1 VSRQEGQDVSVLC
14 KCPEAPGVQGRLPG
28 ARKGL
33 GSGALTGANRI
44 PELAEDE
51 GEAKVL
57 ESWAD
62 TKRIVAEII
71 DAIRYKDIEKPNF
84 VTVHFLDYERSG
96 QG

>member
-1 VSRQEGQDVSVLC
+1 MKAAISVYKKEMSLFFAGYTD
-14 KCPEAPGVQGRLPG
+14 ELTG
-28 ARKGL
+28 KGL

-44 PELAEDE
+44 PELTEDE

-84 VTVHFLDYERSG
+84 ITVHFLD
-96 QG
+96 